1 MKEQQAIATRKL
13 QGAWRRKAA
22 RLEERKSREYKELVG
37 LSSVR
42 QAYLIASMQ
51 HFAAWHVFGG
61 FNDFKANFKRK
72 DTRGQEVNQSFQPGP
87 NQHLSSLPCP
97 L

>member
-1 MKEQQAIATRKL
+1 MKLLNVLVSAVSARRCALCLFADQVKQVHELPWELHGRMKEQQAIATRKL

-51 HFAAWHVFGG
+51 HFAA
-61 FNDFKANFKRK
+61 
-72 DTRGQEVNQSFQPGP
+72 
-87 NQHLSSLPCP
+87 
-97 L
+97 